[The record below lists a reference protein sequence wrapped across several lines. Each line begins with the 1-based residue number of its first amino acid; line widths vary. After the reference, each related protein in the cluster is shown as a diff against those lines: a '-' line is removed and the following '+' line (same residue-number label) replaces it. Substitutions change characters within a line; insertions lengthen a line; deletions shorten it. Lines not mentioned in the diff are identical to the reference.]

1 MKFPRLFDVLLL
13 SPPFSEK
20 CRWVGGGGDG
30 QKVVEKARRKKQLEN
45 RMARGSF
52 CWFLKGLPD
61 LIAIAFP
68 LTKMIDN
75 DCIEAKQHHCVM
87 IKVRFWASQ
96 EPQETIVS
104 CVNVDVN
111 MMLSRDNWVYP

>member
-1 MKFPRLFDVLLL
+1 M
-13 SPPFSEK
+13 
-20 CRWVGGGGDG
+20 GGGGMEKSRG
-30 QKVVEKARRKKQLEN
+30 KSKVEKTWKKQLEN

-96 EPQETIVS
+96 ESQERTVS

-111 MMLSRDNWVYP
+111 MMLISYMALQGQPLYQASN